1 MNSKTSQTIRR
12 SRSLQAGLLAA
23 ALITGTA
30 SAQNVG
36 IGTTAPKS
44 KLSVNGTTASGGI
57 AVGDATYT
65 STTGTV
71 APLNGALIQGF
82 TGIGTT
88 NPIFHLHVEGDGSA
102 AWDSAVY
109 VNSSANPPTGTFAP
123 HVVLRASNNA
133 ALSPED
139 IFGRYIVQSLPGG
152 AQANATGWDAIHRG
166 FSGGAPLT
174 AMRFLTSGGAGA
186 VERMRIAEDGDVG
199 IGTAA
204 PLSRLDVRGTTK
216 VMATAGPH
224 TGNFWNGT
232 ANVNGFEVT
241 TNIGGDVFVGIQRAG
256 AVAPLHL
263 AKPAGAAVG
272 DPFAL
277 FIVNAANV
285 GTITR
290 TAGGVA
296 FNTTSDERLKE
307 HIRPSAKG
315 LKDVMKIQVSDYNYK
330 SAPGRDE
337 TGFIAQQLN
346 TILPEAVAP
355 GGENPVEKPWAVD
368 YGRVTPVLAKAIQ
381 EQQALI
387 GSLKAEVATLADE
400 NRQLTAQVA
409 TVAALAAKMEALEK
423 LVQTNTGESR
433 TAMISK

>member
-1 MNSKTSQTIRR
+1 MNSKTSQTIRP

-23 ALITGTA
+23 TLITGAA

-71 APLNGALIQGF
+71 APLNGAIIQGN
-82 TGIGTT
+82 TGIGT
-88 NPIFHLHVEGDGSA
+88 V
-102 AWDSAVY
+102 
-109 VNSSANPPTGTFAP
+109 
-123 HVVLRASNNA
+123 
-133 ALSPED
+133 
-139 IFGRYIVQSLPGG
+139 
-152 AQANATGWDAIHRG
+152 
-166 FSGGAPLT
+166 
-174 AMRFLTSGGAGA
+174 
-186 VERMRIAEDGDVG
+186 
-199 IGTAA
+199 A
-204 PLSRLDVRGTTK
+204 PLSQLDIRGTTK
-216 VMATAGPH
+216 IMAT
-224 TGNFWNGT
+224 TGVPTGSFWNGT
-232 ANVNGFEVT
+232 SNVNGFEVT
-241 TNIGGDVFVGIQRAG
+241 TNIGGDVYVGIQRAG

-400 NRQLTAQVA
+400 NRQLRAQAA